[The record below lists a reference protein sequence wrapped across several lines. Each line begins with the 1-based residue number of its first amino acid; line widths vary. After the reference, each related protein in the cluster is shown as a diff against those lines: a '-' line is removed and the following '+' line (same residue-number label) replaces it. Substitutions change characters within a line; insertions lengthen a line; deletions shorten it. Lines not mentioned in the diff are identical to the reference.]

1 MINISQPYI
10 DENEI
15 KAVENVLKSGQLAQ
29 GEKVKYFEEEFSKYL
44 GVKYSVAT
52 SSGTTALQMAL
63 LANGIGKG
71 DEVITTGFTFVA
83 TINSILSVGA
93 KPVLVDI
100 NTITNNIDETKIEKH
115 ITKNTKAI
123 MPVHL
128 YGLSCDM
135 SVIEK
140 ISKKYNLMIIE
151 DACQS
156 LGAEFE
162 NKKVGSYGAGCFSF
176 YPTKNITTG
185 EGGMVCTD
193 NENLY
198 EKLLLIR
205 NHGMGKSRY
214 DYIALGYNFRMT
226 ELQAAIGISQ
236 LEKLDLMLG
245 LRIKNARIYDRA
257 LSKYV
262 EIPFSNEKYFNAY
275 NQYTIRTDH
284 ENRDKLQNFLDS
296 KNIQTVVYYPN
307 PVSHFDHVREN
318 SIIDSELLNSD
329 LNSKNVLSLPVHPK
343 LTVDDLDFVISS
355 INEFFNE

>member
-1 MINISQPYI
+1 
-10 DENEI
+10 
-15 KAVENVLKSGQLAQ
+15 
-29 GEKVKYFEEEFSKYL
+29 
-44 GVKYSVAT
+44 
-52 SSGTTALQMAL
+52 
-63 LANGIGKG
+63 
-71 DEVITTGFTFVA
+71 
-83 TINSILSVGA
+83 
-93 KPVLVDI
+93 
-100 NTITNNIDETKIEKH
+100 
-115 ITKNTKAI
+115 
-123 MPVHL
+123 MPDHL

-245 LRIKNARIYDRA
+245 LRIKNG
-257 LSKYV
+257 
-262 EIPFSNEKYFNAY
+262 
-275 NQYTIRTDH
+275 
-284 ENRDKLQNFLDS
+284 
-296 KNIQTVVYYPN
+296 
-307 PVSHFDHVREN
+307 SH
-318 SIIDSELLNSD
+318 IMG
-329 LNSKNVLSLPVHPK
+329 
-343 LTVDDLDFVISS
+343 
-355 INEFFNE
+355 

>member
-29 GEKVKYFEEEFSKYL
+29 GAKVKYFEDEFSEYL

-100 NTITNNIDETKIEKH
+100 NTITNNIDEAKIEKH

-140 ISKKYNLMIIE
+140 ISKKYNLIIIE

-185 EGGMVCTD
+185 EGGMVCTND
-193 NENLY
+193 ENLY

-245 LRIKNARIYDRA
+245 LRMKNARTYDRA

-262 EIPFSNEKYFNAY
+262 EIPYINEKYLHAY

-284 ENRDKLQNFLDS
+284 KNRDKLQNFLNT

-307 PVSHFDHVREN
+307 PVSYFDHVRDN
-318 SIIDSELLNSD
+318 SKIDSELSNSD
-329 LNSKNVLSLPVHPK
+329 FNSKSVLSLPVHPK
-343 LTVDDLDFVISS
+343 LTVDDVDYVISS
-355 INEFFNE
+355 IKEFFNE